1 MFRIAQGRRLGIDGL
16 ALFANVGAPQN
27 VQPFGIRLHEAIFDA
42 VVNHLDEMAGA
53 GSPAI
58 KIAFLS
64 RAGRLF
70 APRRARDI
78 AASRRKRLEDRIQVV
93 DRLGLTSNHQ
103 AETTLETPY
112 ATAGPDVE
120 VMNTSRLEFLGAP
133 DVVDVIGIASI
144 HDDVVLLHLGAEAV
158 QRI

>member
-1 MFRIAQGRRLGIDGL
+1 
-16 ALFANVGAPQN
+16 
-27 VQPFGIRLHEAIFDA
+27 PFGIRLHEAIFDT

-53 GSPAI
+53 GRPAI

-78 AASRRKRLEDRIQVV
+78 AASRRKRLEDGIQMA

-103 AETTLETPY
+103 AETTLETPH
-112 ATAGPDVE
+112 ATAGPDVK
-120 VMNTSRLEFLGAP
+120 VMNTSGLKVLGAP
-133 DVVDVIGIASI
+133 YVVDVVGIASI
-144 HDDVVLLHLGAEAV
+144 HDDVVLLHLDTEA
-158 QRI
+158 